1 MVFKKK
7 LGFYECVKQI
17 KIKCVEADFFWL
29 DIEGFETGLD
39 QHLFAVKMEQPFF

>member
-1 MVFKKK
+1 LNLIGVID
-7 LGFYECVKQI
+7 E
-17 KIKCVEADFFWL
+17 KCVEADFFWL